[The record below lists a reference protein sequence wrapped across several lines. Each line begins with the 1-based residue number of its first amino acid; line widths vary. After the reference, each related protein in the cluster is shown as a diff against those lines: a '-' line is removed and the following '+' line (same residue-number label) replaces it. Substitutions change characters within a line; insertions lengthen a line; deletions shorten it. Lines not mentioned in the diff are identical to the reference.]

1 MRYGINLLLWTD
13 DVFGE
18 DVAPLLRSI
27 REAGYDGVEIPIF
40 QPDVEGSRRLARLVS
55 EAGLECTVLTV
66 RTEADDPI
74 SPDAAVRKR
83 GVELTKQ
90 VLDCCEVLGAELLS
104 GPFHSALGYFS
115 GKSATAEQRKYG
127 VEAMRE
133 VAEYARTKNIPLAIE
148 YLNRFECYFLNSA
161 ADMVSFIDE
170 VNHPACKMMYDTFH
184 AHIEEKSV
192 ADAIATAGDRLV
204 HVHVS
209 ENDRSTPGV
218 GQIAWEE
225 TFDALAKVRYE
236 GWLMIEAFGTRLP
249 NLAAATKIWRR
260 MFDTEEQLMREALAF
275 TKREWGKRELAV
287 SRR

>member
-13 DVFGE
+13 DCFAT

-27 REAGYDGVEIPIF
+27 RDAGYDGVEIPIF
-40 QPDVEGSRRLARLVS
+40 QPDLEGSKRLARQLAD
-55 EAGLECTVLTV
+55 AGLKCTVLTV

-74 SPDAAVRKR
+74 SPDAAVREK

-90 VLDCCEVLGAELLS
+90 VIDCCGVLGAELLC

-115 GKSATAEQRKYG
+115 GRSATAEQWKHG
-127 VEAMRE
+127 VEAMQK
-133 VAEYARTKNIPLAIE
+133 VADHAQANGVTLAVE

-161 ADMVSFIDE
+161 ADMVRFLDE
-170 VNHPACKMMYDTFH
+170 VDRPSCKMMYDTFH

-192 ADAIATAGDRLV
+192 ANAIETAGDRLV

-218 GQIAWEE
+218 GQTAWDE
-225 TFDALAKVRYE
+225 TFDGLAKLGYD
-236 GWLMIEAFGTRLP
+236 GWLMVEAFGTRLP

-260 MFDTEEQLMREALAF
+260 MFDSEEQLMRDALAF
-275 TKREWGKRELAV
+275 TKREWSKRERAASV
-287 SRR
+287 